1 MKYENSDRSDA
12 HVGCQE
18 GGVPKIKT
26 KITLIVIIIF
36 TIILIIS
43 SYFLI
48 DDFIEYKESDNSNM
62 KLIEDVIMQEKED
75 NKITIDW
82 EKLER
87 VSEDIVGWIK
97 IEGTKIDYPIMKDNN
112 SYKYLKKS
120 FDGKYN
126 KNGSIFTI
134 NYNPFEENLS
144 ETI

>member
-1 MKYENSDRSDA
+1 
-12 HVGCQE
+12 
-18 GGVPKIKT
+18 
-26 KITLIVIIIF
+26 
-36 TIILIIS
+36 
-43 SYFLI
+43 
-48 DDFIEYKESDNSNM
+48 M

-134 NYNPFEENLS
+134 NYNPFEENIT
-144 ETI
+144 TIYRTQYEKWANVFKYREIYE